1 MTEKKPPKYT
11 NTPYGRVLTSS
22 LGKGIQLSEK
32 TKTYLETT
40 PNIPGNTY
48 YIDKDKKNVVKTA
61 STNNYVEEVQ
71 KTKADFSI
79 EERVAFMALTGTEI
93 LEVSRNF
100 NMSSNSLSLNKNVL
114 DSVNT
119 VNAVNPIELIKIQ
132 NSNTDYIAKSSS
144 NLEAAVAAIVPTTGN
159 VTVTAPAV
167 SVLTTPAQPATT
179 TTTSTTPVNTNQVK
193 VEVQTPTAVVT
204 QTTTPPHKII
214 SFTPTSGKKGS
225 GKTGTKITVTH
236 EKCNT
241 SPRVT
246 QIGNVNVSLV
256 NINTK
261 TITFYIPDNV
271 LLVIGQQYKISI
283 TIGGIK
289 VEAPGTLTITA

>member
-11 NTPYGRVLTSS
+11 NTPYGPVLTSS
-22 LGKGIQLSEK
+22 LGKGPTLSASTLK
-32 TKTYLETT
+32 TLQTT

-48 YIDKDKKNVVKTA
+48 YIDKDKKNVVNTA

-114 DSVNT
+114 DSVAI
-119 VNAVNPIELIKIQ
+119 VNAVNPIQLIKTQ

-144 NLEAAVAAIVPTTGN
+144 TVENTAVAIIQTTGN

-179 TTTSTTPVNTNQVK
+179 TTTTTTPVNTNQVK
-193 VEVQTPTAVVT
+193 AETLKPTAVVT
-204 QTTTPPHKII
+204 QTTTPPHRIL
-214 SFTPTSGKKGS
+214 SFTPGSAKKGARV
-225 GKTGTKITVTH
+225 TITH
-236 EKCNT
+236 ERCNAT
-241 SPRVT
+241 GRVVQVGSVT
-246 QIGNVNVSLV
+246 VSAPLVVVNSKTISFPVPNSVSLV
-256 NINTK
+256 
-261 TITFYIPDNV
+261 V
-271 LLVIGQQYKISI
+271 GQQYKISV

-289 VEAPGTLTITA
+289 AESPGTLTILA